1 MKRRIWSLVGVWLLA
16 LLPMMAV
23 ERETSHLPAGQSK
36 TDQSKTD
43 QNKTVAD
50 SSLMKTLFNSTMF
63 KGNSEDSLTRARHE
77 KTFFHRLGKTFTN
90 FFREFSNIN
99 EKYIEPQ
106 HYNYT
111 VMLQNT
117 NTYEVYTLYGEEGQR
132 ISFAPDPSWRL
143 GPYLGWRWV
152 FLGYTIDL
160 KHINMKSNHSSKK
173 EFNLSLYSSLLGV
186 DLFWRQTGNDYHIQ
200 RMSLGDDVNTDA
212 LRKVSF
218 DGFKGSIKGLN
229 LYYIFNHRKFSYPAA
244 YSQSTKQKLSAG
256 SWMVGL
262 GYTQHQ
268 LEVDWD
274 KLSNIVDER
283 LNQKSR
289 NQQNQEARTQQNQE
303 GEIQTEAKIDS
314 SLMFSKVRYS
324 DYSATVGYGYNWVF
338 AKNWLFN
345 ASLSVGLA
353 YNHSRSDDP
362 EQDKFNLKNFNFKN
376 FNVDGVGRFG
386 VVWNNDKWYAGI
398 SSVIHS
404 YNYHKDHFS
413 TNNSFGSLNIYVG
426 VNFGKKREYK
436 NVKQ

>member
-23 ERETSHLPAGQSK
+23 ERDSLQLPADQSK
-36 TDQSKTD
+36 IAQSKTD
-43 QNKTVAD
+43 QNKTAAD
-50 SSLMKTLFNSTMF
+50 SSWMKTLFNSTMF

-90 FFREFSNIN
+90 FFREFSNID
-99 EKYIEPQ
+99 ERYIEPQ

-152 FLGYTIDL
+152 FLGYTVDL
-160 KHINMKSNHSSKK
+160 KHINIKSDHSSKK

-200 RMSLGDDVNTDA
+200 RMDLGNDVNTDA
-212 LRKVSF
+212 LKKVSF

-289 NQQNQEARTQQNQE
+289 NQLNLENMNQLNQEARNQM
-303 GEIQTEAKIDS
+303 EARIDS

-362 EQDKFNLKNFNFKN
+362 ELDKFNLKNFNFKN
-376 FNVDGVGRFG
+376 FNIDGVGRFG
-386 VVWNNDKWYAGI
+386 VVWNNDKWYAGV
-398 SSVIHS
+398 STVIHS

>member
-90 FFREFSNIN
+90 FFREFSNID
-99 EKYIEPQ
+99 EQYIEPQ

-152 FLGYTIDL
+152 FLGYTVDL

-289 NQQNQEARTQQNQE
+289 NQQNQEARTQLNQE
-303 GEIQTEAKIDS
+303 GEIQTKAKIDS

-376 FNVDGVGRFG
+376 FNIDGVGRFG

>member
-50 SSLMKTLFNSTMF
+50 SSLIKTLFNSTMF

-117 NTYEVYTLYGEEGQR
+117 NTYEVYTLYGEDGQR

-152 FLGYTIDL
+152 FLGYTVDL
-160 KHINMKSNHSSKK
+160 KHINMKSDHSSKK

-200 RMSLGDDVNTDA
+200 RMDLGAEVNTDA
-212 LRKVSF
+212 LKKVSF

-283 LNQKSR
+283 LNQNPM
-289 NQQNQEARTQQNQE
+289 NQLNQEARNQM
-303 GEIQTEAKIDS
+303 EARIDS

-362 EQDKFNLKNFNFKN
+362 ELDKFNLKNFNFKN
-376 FNVDGVGRFG
+376 FNIDGVGRFG

>member
-99 EKYIEPQ
+99 EQYIEPQ

-200 RMSLGDDVNTDA
+200 RMDLGTEVNTDA

-289 NQQNQEARTQQNQE
+289 TQQNQEARTQLNQE

-376 FNVDGVGRFG
+376 FNIDGVGRFG

>member
-1 MKRRIWSLVGVWLLA
+1 MKRRIWSLVGVWLFA

-99 EKYIEPQ
+99 EQYIEPQ

-117 NTYEVYTLYGEEGQR
+117 NTYEVYTLYGEDGQR

-152 FLGYTIDL
+152 FLGYTVDL
-160 KHINMKSNHSSKK
+160 KHINMKSDHSSKK

-289 NQQNQEARTQQNQE
+289 NQQNQKSRTQLHQE

-376 FNVDGVGRFG
+376 FNIDGVGRFG

>member
-362 EQDKFNLKNFNFKN
+362 ELDKFNLKNFNFKN
-376 FNVDGVGRFG
+376 FNIDGVGRFG
-386 VVWNNDKWYAGI
+386 VVWNNDKWYAGV

-436 NVKQ
+436 NVIQ

>member
-23 ERETSHLPAGQSK
+23 ERETSHLSAGQSK

-90 FFREFSNIN
+90 FFREFSNID
-99 EKYIEPQ
+99 EQYIEPQ

-200 RMSLGDDVNTDA
+200 RMALGAEVNTDA
-212 LRKVSF
+212 LKKVSF

-376 FNVDGVGRFG
+376 FNIDGVGRFG

>member
-1 MKRRIWSLVGVWLLA
+1 MKRRIWSFVGVWLLA

-23 ERETSHLPAGQSK
+23 ERETSHWPAGQSK

-90 FFREFSNIN
+90 FFREFSNID
-99 EKYIEPQ
+99 EQYIEPQ

-152 FLGYTIDL
+152 FLGYTVDL

-200 RMSLGDDVNTDA
+200 RMDLGAEVNTDA

-289 NQQNQEARTQQNQE
+289 NQLNQEARNQM
-303 GEIQTEAKIDS
+303 EARIDS

-362 EQDKFNLKNFNFKN
+362 ELDKFNLKNFNFKN
-376 FNVDGVGRFG
+376 FNIDGVGRFG

>member
-289 NQQNQEARTQQNQE
+289 NQQNQKSRTQLHQE

-376 FNVDGVGRFG
+376 FNIDGVGRFG

>member
-117 NTYEVYTLYGEEGQR
+117 NTYEVYTLYGEDGQR

-152 FLGYTIDL
+152 FLGYTVDL
-160 KHINMKSNHSSKK
+160 KHINMKSDHSSKK

-289 NQQNQEARTQQNQE
+289 TQQNQEARTQQNQE

-376 FNVDGVGRFG
+376 FNIDGVGRFG
-386 VVWNNDKWYAGI
+386 VVWNNDKWYAGV

>member
-43 QNKTVAD
+43 QNTTVAD

-99 EKYIEPQ
+99 EQYIEPQ

-200 RMSLGDDVNTDA
+200 RMDLGTEVNTDA

-283 LNQKSR
+283 QNQKSR
-289 NQQNQEARTQQNQE
+289 TQQNQEARTQLNQE

-376 FNVDGVGRFG
+376 FNIDGVGRFG

-436 NVKQ
+436 NVK

>member
-90 FFREFSNIN
+90 FFREFSNID
-99 EKYIEPQ
+99 EQYIEPQ

-376 FNVDGVGRFG
+376 FNIDGVGRFG

>member
-1 MKRRIWSLVGVWLLA
+1 MNIKSLLMSQTLVAGLGNIYVDEVLWQSRINPL
-16 LLPMMAV
+16 
-23 ERETSHLPAGQSK
+23 TPANELTK
-36 TDQSKTD
+36 DQVKCLHS
-43 QNKTVAD
+43 A
-50 SSLMKTLFNSTMF
+50 
-63 KGNSEDSLTRARHE
+63 
-77 KTFFHRLGKTFTN
+77 
-90 FFREFSNIN
+90 IN
-99 EKYIEPQ
+99 ETIEEATKYGGTTVHSFLNAEGESG
-106 HYNYT
+106 HYQEK
-111 VMLQNT
+111 LK
-117 NTYEVYTLYGEEGQR
+117 VYGKEGQR

-152 FLGYTIDL
+152 FLGYTLDL
-160 KHINMKSNHSSKK
+160 KHINTKDNHSSKK

-200 RMSLGDDVNTDA
+200 RMNLGDHINTDA

-218 DGFKGSIKGLN
+218 DGFKSSIKGLN

-244 YSQSTKQKLSAG
+244 YSQSTRQKKSAG

-274 KLSNIVDER
+274 KLSAIVDER
-283 LNQKSR
+283 LNQKTK
-289 NQQNQEARTQQNQE
+289 QQL
-303 GEIQTEAKIDS
+303 EAKIDS
-314 SLMFSKVRYS
+314 SLMFSKVKYS

-353 YNHSRSDDP
+353 YNHSKSGDP
-362 EQDKFNLKNFNFKN
+362 EKDKFDLKNFNFKN
-376 FNVDGVGRFG
+376 FNFDGIGRFG
-386 VVWNNDKWYAGI
+386 VVWNNDRWYAGA
-398 SSVIHS
+398 STVIHS

-436 NVKQ
+436 NVK

>member
-50 SSLMKTLFNSTMF
+50 SSLIKTLFNSTMF

-90 FFREFSNIN
+90 FFREFSNID
-99 EKYIEPQ
+99 EQYIEPQ

-289 NQQNQEARTQQNQE
+289 NQQNQEARNQM
-303 GEIQTEAKIDS
+303 EARIDS

-376 FNVDGVGRFG
+376 FNIDGVGRFG